1 MQLIVEEILT
11 RLRNISNKQA
21 FNEVVVLIRSLGRQ
35 EQENLELETRIE
47 IITLLRQ
54 KCLEL
59 IYQEGDIPDYNV
71 LWIYGIFGDSS
82 ADYADKISQD
92 TRFDAYI
99 DLLSYVKSTESDYER
114 FVFINCISVAM
125 LLRGDREEAIK
136 FFFRHI
142 IYLDLIETYMDG
154 LNSFVLDFLFYY
166 HIPIEWILEIQKEA
180 LEEGYFN
187 QIDERRKKTIFLWN
201 MHIFWNV
208 KHYFND
214 LKWRENF
221 PVWLGVLK
229 RLLKAGNLDLAMY
242 VEFYIYHKFG
252 NSAQTQEDW
261 QEYNDKVVKLVEPYF
276 VEYGKTLPKCKDKI
290 DRKEGRKVKI
300 GILKDRIVENSPYK
314 VEYSLIKTL
323 LNDEE
328 FAKKY
333 EIVVYSMAYIQKSL
347 DDMQAMRALAEL
359 GCVVMSP
366 AYHLVQEYSY
376 YVPHLQKAMLL
387 RNRIL
392 EDEIDILIST
402 GTIDASD
409 FLFATRSA
417 PKQIFW
423 SHGNGRYDIAG
434 IDERISHAPPK
445 GSPYAFKSF
454 SVPMDAEKFYNPP
467 RPKEVIESEKAK
479 YPIQKD
485 TVVLGVIGRL
495 VKVDSEE
502 YLECIAEVMQKHQN
516 TIFIAAGAGNAPVI
530 RQKVEKLGISE
541 RFFMPGFVDPHIY
554 GHIIDIFCNTFP
566 MQQGESISEYAS
578 KGRGAFITL
587 IPSMEARRKRVNS
600 NLKENEK
607 EAQKWKEGYKRF
619 GIPFD
624 KAYQMAY
631 KGIFDI
637 MQPDTKEGYIYA
649 LEYFIAH
656 TSEAMKRDIKAYQE
670 AAAYVLNQGAIKNF
684 RQILE
689 SL

>member
-114 FVFINCISVAM
+114 LVFINCISVAM

-166 HIPIEWILEIQKEA
+166 HIPIEWILGIQKEA
-180 LEEGYFN
+180 LEEEYFN

-434 IDERISHAPPK
+434 IDERISHALSS
-445 GSPYAFKSF
+445 SPYTFKGF
-454 SVPMDAEKFYNPP
+454 EVPMDRDRFYNPP
-467 RPKEVIESEKAK
+467 RAPEVIVAEKAK
-479 YPIQKD
+479 YPIGED
-485 TVVLGVIGRL
+485 TIVLGVIGRL

-502 YLECIAEVMQKHQN
+502 YLECIAEVMKKHQN
-516 TIFIAAGAGNAPVI
+516 TIFIAAGVGNVPVI

-554 GHIIDIFCNTFP
+554 GHIIDIFCDTFP
-566 MQQGESISEYAS
+566 MQQGESRAEFSA
-578 KGRGAFITL
+578 KTK
-587 IPSMEARRKRVNS
+587 PVV
-600 NLKENEK
+600 LKLPDF
-607 EAQKWKEGYKRF
+607 EGYQRRLLNDLKRF
-619 GIPFD
+619 GDVIIASFGVKKIDEIRESVINLHLTEP
-624 KAYQMAY
+624 YYVTNVTEY
-631 KGIFDI
+631 KQYLEDCI
-637 MQPDTKEGYIYA
+637 EGK
-649 LEYFIAH
+649 
-656 TSEAMKRDIKAYQE
+656 S
-670 AAAYVLNQGAIKNF
+670 NF
-684 RQILE
+684 RVVYENAKKTIGVLKDCNNREIYRILNGIAK
-689 SL
+689 

>member
-114 FVFINCISVAM
+114 LVFINCISVAM

-166 HIPIEWILEIQKEA
+166 HIPIEWILGIQKEA
-180 LEEGYFN
+180 LEEEYFN

-434 IDERISHAPPK
+434 IDERISHFAQQ
-445 GSPYAFKSF
+445 SQYVFKDFKVS
-454 SVPMDAEKFYNPP
+454 MDAGKFYNPP
-467 RPKEVIESEKAK
+467 INPEAIKAEKAK
-479 YPIQKD
+479 YPIQEN
-485 TVVLGVIGRL
+485 TIVLGVIGRL

-502 YLECIAEVMQKHQN
+502 YLECIAEVMKKHQN
-516 TIFIAAGAGNAPVI
+516 TIFIAAGVGNVPVI

-541 RFFMPGFVDPHIY
+541 RFFMPGFVNAHLY

-566 MQQGESISEYAS
+566 LTQGESWSEFKAKGELKRLIGVINKDEMVSTYLQILKDIKEIFIKKYGEPLYTETFQMIENIKSVYWAFS
-578 KGRGAFITL
+578 KDEFKEKLSKYIQIDKNVNIRGKEDEL
-587 IPSMEARRKRVNS
+587 LDRVLLARR
-600 NLKENEK
+600 E
-607 EAQKWKEGYKRF
+607 Q
-619 GIPFD
+619 GIRRII
-624 KAYQMAY
+624 K
-631 KGIFDI
+631 IFE
-637 MQPDTKEGYIYA
+637 T
-649 LEYFIAH
+649 
-656 TSEAMKRDIKAYQE
+656 
-670 AAAYVLNQGAIKNF
+670 
-684 RQILE
+684 
-689 SL
+689 